1 MDRRTC
7 VPAPVPGSGAT
18 VEREDFM
25 EALWF
30 ILIALMLTAY
40 VVLDGFDLG
49 AGIIHLMVGR
59 NYDERR
65 LMLQT
70 IGPVWNGN
78 EVWLVAAAGAL
89 YFAFPL
95 LYASSF
101 SGFYLS
107 LMIVLWL
114 LILRGAALELR
125 SHLQEPLW
133 WSFFDFVFS
142 VSSLLLAVFYGVA
155 LGNVI
160 RGVPL
165 AADHYFFEPLWTDF
179 RVGPNPGILDWFT
192 VLLGALAF
200 ATLAVHGAH
209 YVALKTEGD
218 VHTRARR
225 AAMLGWFVLA
235 GLTVLTLVAT
245 LSIRPWGCVLPV
257 IVVTALIAMPF
268 FQARG
273 RDLAAFLASTA
284 YITAMLAGA
293 AFMMYPFLLPAS
305 TNPAYSLTI
314 YNTRTG
320 AYSMTVGL
328 VWWLIG
334 IGLAVG
340 YFTFLYGLFR
350 GRLGAD
356 ASRGGE

>member
-1 MDRRTC
+1 
-7 VPAPVPGSGAT
+7 
-18 VEREDFM
+18 M

-30 ILIALMLTAY
+30 MLVALILTAY

-49 AGIIHLMVGR
+49 TGIIHLVVGR
-59 NYDERR
+59 NHDERR
-65 LMLQT
+65 LIQQT

-114 LILRGAALELR
+114 LMLRGVALELR
-125 SHLQEPLW
+125 SHLQQPLW

-142 VSSLLLAVFYGVA
+142 VSSLLLAIFYGVA

-165 AADHYFFEPLWTDF
+165 EADHYFFEPLWTDF
-179 RVGPNPGILDWFT
+179 RVGPNPGILDWYT
-192 VLLGALAF
+192 VLVGGLAF

-209 YVALKTEGD
+209 YVALKTEGG
-218 VHTRARR
+218 VQTRARR
-225 AAMLGWFVLA
+225 VAALSWFALA
-235 GLTVLTLVAT
+235 VLTALTLIAT
-245 LSIRPWGCVLPV
+245 LGIRPQSLENFRIRPWGCVLPV
-257 IVVTALIAMPF
+257 AVVVALVAMPF
-268 FQARG
+268 FRAKG
-273 RDLAAFLASTA
+273 RDLAAFLASTT
-284 YITAMLAGA
+284 YITAMLTGA
-293 AFMMYPFLLPAS
+293 AFMLYPSLLPAS
-305 TNPAYSLTI
+305 TDPAYSLTI
-314 YNTRTG
+314 HNAKTR
-320 AYSMTVGL
+320 AYSLTVGL

-334 IGLAVG
+334 IALAIG
-340 YFTFLYGLFR
+340 YFTFVYRSFR
-350 GRLGAD
+350 GKVGSNGKGAV
-356 ASRGGE
+356 E